1 MTLKDF
7 EQLIYMKSE
16 IDVLNK
22 RLRRVQDKRNLFVGD
37 TAKDYRSGQGK
48 VITIQGYA
56 VADQKKIDEIWL
68 LLEARKIKLE
78 QKVLDAEKFIASLD
92 CAKIR
97 TLLTL
102 RFIEGKEWQDV
113 GKGFY
118 KKMSADSAR
127 KYVKA
132 YFEGA

>member
-1 MTLKDF
+1 MILKDF

-22 RLRRVQDKRNLFVGD
+22 RLRREQSKGNQFVGD
-37 TAKDYRSGQGK
+37 TAKDYRGGQGR
-48 VITIQGYA
+48 VITIQGYTI
-56 VADQKKIDEIWL
+56 ADQKKIDEIWL
-68 LLEARKIKLE
+68 ILEARKLKLE
-78 QKVLDAEKFIASLD
+78 QKVLEAEKHIASLAD
-92 CAKIR
+92 SKIR
-97 TLLTL
+97 VLLTL
-102 RFIEGKEWQDV
+102 RFLEGKEWQDV

-132 YFEGA
+132 YFESA

>member
-7 EQLIYMKSE
+7 EQIAYVKSE
-16 IDVLNK
+16 IDMLNK
-22 RLRRVQDKRNLFVGD
+22 RLRKEQAKGGQFVGD
-37 TAKDYRSGQGK
+37 TAKDYRTGQGRTI
-48 VITIQGYA
+48 VIQGYSI
-56 VADQKKIDEIWL
+56 ADQKKIDKIWL
-68 LLEARKIKLE
+68 LLETRKATLE
-78 QKVLDAEKFIASLD
+78 KKVVEAEEFIASLSD
-92 CAKIR
+92 SKIR

-102 RFIEGKEWQDV
+102 RFIEGKEWRDV

-118 KKMSADSAR
+118 KKVSADSAR